1 MSLAGRCSSMLIAV
15 VLALFLPSCC
25 SAFLIRHAQPAQLER
40 TVLDAHGV
48 DELHVEVV
56 FGFSPKKVQNMCIDV
71 PTERANAALEGRAPS
86 SDAPALAIRDFD
98 EPPRQVAARDR
109 EARLSASTREY
120 RLHNCRTDD
129 GAARVDVSVRRGASS
144 YVLVGSVALP
154 KNRTPA
160 HISTPL
166 IVLGAPVMF
175 VFDCIWI
182 PVAMATLGVIAPPGW
197 GID

>member
-1 MSLAGRCSSMLIAV
+1 MSFAGRCSSIVIAV
-15 VLALFLPSCC
+15 VLALLLPSCY
-25 SAFLIRHAQPAQLER
+25 STFLIRHARPAQLDR

-71 PTERANAALEGRAPS
+71 PTERANAVLEGQAVS
-86 SDAPALAIRDFD
+86 ADAFPLAIRDFT
-98 EPPRQVAARDR
+98 EPPQAVTARDR
-109 EARLSASTREY
+109 DAPAVHSLREY
-120 RLHNCRTDD
+120 RVHNRRTEN
-129 GAARVDVSVRRGASS
+129 GAVCVDVSVRRGDSP
-144 YVLVGSVALP
+144 YVRVGTATLP